1 MPRGAN
7 NATLCHQKSC
17 TEGVHTIKQRENLE
31 AELHEMK
38 DKLQEQEK
46 KQEAQRL
53 KYEASIKELKR
64 KLDAAT
70 K

>member
-1 MPRGAN
+1 
-7 NATLCHQKSC
+7 
-17 TEGVHTIKQRENLE
+17 
-31 AELHEMK
+31 MK

>member
-1 MPRGAN
+1 MLPC
-7 NATLCHQKSC
+7 ATKKAALKEYIQSN
-17 TEGVHTIKQRENLE
+17 REKLE
-31 AELHEMK
+31 VELHETK

-53 KYEASIKELKR
+53 KYEVSIKELKR